1 MRYELFLAKRYAL
14 SRRSQNFITVIS
26 IISSVGIAIGVAALI
41 SVLSVFNGFSTV
53 VTDILIRF
61 DPHIRIAGVRSDTS
75 DFAVIENVDQLLPKV
90 AAASNAKSAS
100 ATIRSKAVMVHYTL
114 PRVAIING
122 IDPKNSIIDL
132 AKHVE
137 AGKMMLDDEGIIVG
151 QSLADNLAL
160 AVGDTIQIFSPIG
173 IDRVLTEPVQPKN
186 LSLIVRGIFVANN
199 REYDALYSYVNMDVA
214 RTLLDMPPNS
224 ATNIEIRLPDI
235 NSSNSVKES
244 LASILPADRYVI
256 ETWYDLH
263 RDLYEV
269 MQLERWIAYFIL
281 ILIVAVA
288 SFSIFSALTMTVYEK
303 QRDIGLLLALGAERI
318 HIRRIYYYQGFIT
331 GAIGIVVG
339 CILGIGIVLAQQE
352 FHFFALDT
360 SVYIIPALPV
370 ELRWTDFIFVS
381 LGATVLVM
389 LTSLVPSRKAA
400 QVEPAE
406 ALRWE

>member
-1 MRYELFLAKRYAL
+1 VRYELFLAKRYAL

-26 IISSVGIAIGVAALI
+26 IISSIGIAVGVAALI
-41 SVLSVFNGFSTV
+41 AVLSVFNGFSTV

-61 DPHIRIAGVRSDTS
+61 DPHIRISAVRNDSTDV
-75 DFAVIENVDQLLPKV
+75 AVIPDAAKLLPKIV
-90 AAASNAKSAS
+90 DAVHAERAA

-114 PRVAIING
+114 PRVAVING
-122 IDPKNSIIDL
+122 IDENNSITNVAD
-132 AKHVE
+132 HVE
-137 AGKMMLDDEGIIVG
+137 AGEMKLDDEGIVVG

-160 AVGDTIQIFSPIG
+160 AVGDTVQLFSPVG
-173 IDRVLTEPVQPKN
+173 IEQVLTEPVQPKN
-186 LSLIVRGIFVANN
+186 IPLIVRGIFVANN
-199 REYDALYSYVNMDVA
+199 REYDALYAFANMKVV
-214 RTLLDMPPNS
+214 RTLLDLPPES
-224 ATNIEIRLPDI
+224 ATHIELKLHDI
-235 NSSNSVKES
+235 AGSTDAKNALES
-244 LASILPADRYVI
+244 LLPKEQYTI

-303 QRDIGLLLALGAERI
+303 QRDIGLLLALGAERT

-331 GAIGIVVG
+331 GAIGIIVG
-339 CILGIGIVLAQQE
+339 CLLGLGIVVAQQQ

-370 ELRWTDFIFVS
+370 ELRWTDFLFVS
-381 LGATVLVM
+381 LGATILIT

-400 QVEPAE
+400 RVEPAE

>member
-61 DPHIRIAGVRSDTS
+61 DPHIRVAGVRNDTT

-90 AAASNAKSAS
+90 AEASNAKSAS
-100 ATIRSKAVMVHYTL
+100 ATIRTKAVMVHYTL

-122 IDPKNSIIDL
+122 IDPTNSIIDL
-132 AKHVE
+132 EQHVQ
-137 AGKMMLDDEGIIVG
+137 AGDMMLDNEGIIVG
-151 QSLADNLAL
+151 QTLADNLAL
-160 AVGDTIQIFSPIG
+160 AVGDTIQLFSPIG
-173 IDRVLTEPVQPKN
+173 IDRILTEPVQPKN
-186 LSLIVRGIFVANN
+186 LPLIVRGIFVANN
-199 REYDALYSYVNMDVA
+199 REYDALYAFVNMDVA
-214 RTLLDMPPNS
+214 RSLLDLPQNS
-224 ATNIEIRLPDI
+224 ATHIEIRLPDI
-235 NSSNSVKES
+235 NSSNSVKGS
-244 LASILPADRYVI
+244 LASILPANQYVI

-339 CILGIGIVLAQQE
+339 CVLGIGIVLAQQE